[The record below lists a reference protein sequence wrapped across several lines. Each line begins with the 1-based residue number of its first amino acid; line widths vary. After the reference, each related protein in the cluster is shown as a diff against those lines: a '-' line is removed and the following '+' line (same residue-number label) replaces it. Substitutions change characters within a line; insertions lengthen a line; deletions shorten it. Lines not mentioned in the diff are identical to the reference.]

1 MVVGGSGY
9 DLRLKGSWDLV
20 TWVATETILIATYG
34 SGGSW
39 VQDSEAQTLN
49 PKP

>member
-34 SGGSW
+34 SGVHGFRI
-39 VQDSEAQTLN
+39 L
-49 PKP
+49 KP